1 MISAAKTMGLTWMK
15 GRRRGGGWPH
25 LLMMWDCVML
35 VCLLKRRRGVHVAR
49 IDLLLRFH
57 AGVHLRH
64 AVLVGVGHV
73 RLVPVRGLA
82 LLELT
87 QALLQSIRTVDYS
100 PG

>member
-1 MISAAKTMGLTWMK
+1 MDERQAT
-15 GRRRGGGWPH
+15 GRRVAAPADDVGLRHAGMPAQAAA
-25 LLMMWDCVML
+25 
-35 VCLLKRRRGVHVAR
+35 RGVHVAR